1 MVSQG
6 LGQKS
11 KMAPKKVTKFYF
23 TKKSQEEGFVASLV
37 TRGINTEIRRF
48 LGLFYR
54 LEFKTRITRNKTRNS
69 VSLVLCAPRLRPL
82 SETDPGVSI
91 QYSFNIHSCHAKVV
105 LLTGLLTGTW
115 LR

>member
-1 MVSQG
+1 M
-6 LGQKS
+6 L
-11 KMAPKKVTKFYF
+11 
-23 TKKSQEEGFVASLV
+23 QEIYL
-37 TRGINTEIRRF
+37 
-48 LGLFYR
+48 LFYMKTWKSAKITILR
-54 LEFKTRITRNKTRNS
+54 GFKTRITRNKTRNS